1 MGQTFTQQCTRLS
14 SPLPSWPLPLLT
26 LQLQLTPPP
35 QPMLQLP
42 PTTNPPHTRRRSSP
56 LSHLPTSTELL
67 MTTARPTS
75 RRPGSRMAMV
85 LSLVASSLLFPT
97 AESRPPPTPL
107 TTSTDSLLMSHTRE
121 PPSTPLSPKR
131 DTATPPPPTSPP
143 LLTLPPLLTSPL
155 PKKSTRSLKKLS
167 SGIQD

>member
-1 MGQTFTQQCTRLS
+1 MGSSIQTWAQQCTRLS
-14 SPLPSWPLPLLT
+14 SPLPSWPLQLLT

-75 RRPGSRMAMV
+75 RNPRPRTETE
-85 LSLVASSLLFPT
+85 SS
-97 AESRPPPTPL
+97 
-107 TTSTDSLLMSHTRE
+107 LMSHTRE
-121 PPSTPLSPKR
+121 PQSTHQSQRR
-131 DTATPPPPTSPP
+131 DTDTPQPM
-143 LLTLPPLLTSPL
+143 LPQPQLTSQL
-155 PKKSTRSLKKLS
+155 VLKLVEVK
-167 SGIQD
+167 D